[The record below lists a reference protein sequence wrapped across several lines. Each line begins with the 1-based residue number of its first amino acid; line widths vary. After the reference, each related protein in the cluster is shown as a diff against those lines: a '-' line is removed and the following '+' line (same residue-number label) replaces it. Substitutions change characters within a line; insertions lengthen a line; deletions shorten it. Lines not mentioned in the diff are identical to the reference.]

1 MFDVKAVQA
10 EAEKELAKEQ
20 SEAAKGKIKTK
31 LKQIASSRAVTA
43 NLEREYEVLLAEI
56 GSDGSV

>member
-20 SEAAKGKIKTK
+20 SEAAKSKIKAK
-31 LKQIASSRAVTA
+31 LKQIAASKAVTA
-43 NLEREYEVLLAEI
+43 NLEREYAGLLAEI
-56 GSDGSV
+56 GSDA